1 MNPFRQSLWG
11 NLKGLPFRDPTIDIV
26 ETPFATELVE
36 VSNLAEGVG
45 QRALITRMLIVGHW
59 QRVHK

>member
-1 MNPFRQSLWG
+1 
-11 NLKGLPFRDPTIDIV
+11 LKGLPFRDPTIDIV

>member
-1 MNPFRQSLWG
+1 
-11 NLKGLPFRDPTIDIV
+11 LKGLPFSNPTIDIV

-36 VSNLAEGVG
+36 VSNLAKGVG
-45 QRALITRMLIVGHW
+45 KRALITRILIVCHW